1 MYYYEKRGAY
11 LLSVKPAENEKASF
25 DSALEYLYLRI
36 YEFFYITGIR
46 FIRQIRGGYHFVAKQ
61 IRYIKYETKE
71 WLLYHGRRIYSSVR
85 NLIVGKYHAFLS
97 YSNKAAD
104 AFEVLRNSKE
114 CTKQEKTAAIKD
126 VIACW
131 GLLVWNIF
139 STIFNYVAPVLAL
152 ILFVVTFQYFTT
164 LQYGLAFE
172 SNGKTLAYIA
182 DETVYN
188 KAEQIIRN
196 RTSAEIPDIGNVA
209 PQFSVVPVSSLE
221 LTEPEELANIILG
234 SSGQSV
240 YEGYGLYIDDEFIG
254 STDEVDNLLTLL
266 EEYREQFREEG
277 DTESKLQFKQKIA
290 IIDGVYPTSSIMAIS
305 EFRLLLNSEIE
316 GEKYHTVAAG
326 ESPSLI
332 ASMYDLYYQELVA
345 MNPALQDNTTIR
357 VGQELVVS
365 KSVSYLNVTTTRRE
379 VYTEEVPY
387 TTNYTYSDKYYNT
400 YSKVTKKGVP
410 GEQLVTALVTYED
423 GMPVSRQ
430 VLATEP
436 IKDPIPRE
444 MVVGT
449 KNPIYS
455 VGNASGTSKGFIWPT
470 NKSGAYVSCGIW
482 GYKGHTGTDITG
494 TGHGSNIYASAAG
507 TVVTAKWGNRGYGN
521 YIIINHGD
529 GIQTLYA
536 HCSNLY
542 VKVGQ
547 YVNQGDIIAA
557 MGSTG
562 NSTGTHLHFEIRIN
576 GQYMNPLNYISK

>member
-1 MYYYEKRGAY
+1 M
-11 LLSVKPAENEKASF
+11 LSVKPAENEKASF
-25 DSALEYLYLRI
+25 DSAIEYLYLRI

-46 FIRQIRGGYHFVAKQ
+46 FLRQARGGYNFVTKQ
-61 IRYIKYETKE
+61 IRYIKSGIID
-71 WLLYHGRRIYSSVR
+71 WVLYSGRRIYSSVR
-85 NLIVGKYHAFLS
+85 NVIVGKYHAFLS
-97 YSNKAAD
+97 YSNKAFD
-104 AFEVLRNSKE
+104 AFEILRKSKE
-114 CTKQEKTAAIKD
+114 STKEEKISAVKD
-126 VIACW
+126 VLYCW
-131 GLLVWNIF
+131 GLLVYEIF
-139 STIFNYVAPVLAL
+139 STIFNYVAPVLAAIFL
-152 ILFVVTFQYFTT
+152 VVTLQYFTS
-164 LQYGLAFE
+164 LEYGLAFK

-188 KAEQIIRN
+188 EAEQIIRN
-196 RTSAEIPDIGNVA
+196 RTSAEISDIGNVA
-209 PQFSVVPVSSLE
+209 PQFAVVPVSSLE
-221 LTEPEELANIILG
+221 LTEAEDLANIILG

-240 YEGYGLYIDDEFIG
+240 YEGYGLYIDDQFVG
-254 STDEVDNLLTLL
+254 STDEADNLLSLL
-266 EEYREQFREEG
+266 DEYREQFREEG
-277 DTESKLQFKQKIA
+277 DTESRLQFKQKVA
-290 IIDGVYPTSSIMAIS
+290 LVDGVYPTSSIKAIS
-305 EFRLLLNSEIE
+305 EFRLLINSEIE
-316 GEKYHTVAAG
+316 GEKYHTVSAG
-326 ESPSLI
+326 EVPSSI
-332 ASMYDLYYQELVA
+332 AAMYGLYMSELMA
-345 MNPALQDNTTIR
+345 MNPEALPTKNSDIY

-387 TTNYTYSDKYYNT
+387 PTNYTYSDKYYNT

-423 GMPVSRQ
+423 GMVVGRQ

-436 IKDPIPRE
+436 VTDPIPRE

-449 KNPIYS
+449 KNPIYA
-455 VGNASGTSKGFIWPT
+455 VGNAAGTSKGFMWPT
-470 NKSGAYVSCGIW
+470 NKAGAYVSCGIW

-507 TVVTAKWGNRGYGN
+507 TVVTARWGNRGYGN

-576 GQYMNPLNYISK
+576 GQYMNPLSYISK